1 MDKTIAA
8 VKIFNEWLQ
17 NPLKCPTG
25 IYEVSIKDDRIIFQ
39 GSGLGF
45 PKEWYKS
52 HKFATQI
59 ATQIG
64 DQIIYI
70 IDDIYLE

>member
-1 MDKTIAA
+1 MDKTIAV

-45 PKEWYKS
+45 PKEWYGKS

-59 ATQIG
+59 G
-64 DQIIYI
+64 DKIIYI
-70 IDDIYLE
+70 IDDVYLE